1 MEGNIKYQ
9 KEQDNRIEKITGSF
23 LDYSYA
29 IYKYKHP
36 KNTIQIIIY
45 RKIEK
50 FCKKIHNE
58 IIPCSKIEIGF
69 QHIVDIINHDMLKRE
84 KRFNK
89 EKEILDK
96 YKNSEYKELKKLE
109 KNAIYH
115 TKNKQ
120 LCDNAIKEEIN
131 SNVDLQLE
139 NKQDTKADMGKIIIK
154 RPLAVEQEIN
164 LTNSLNEKIKKLT
177 NCKERF
183 NKHWKGLFDKFTN
196 KNIEVF
202 LDEKN
207 NIKENKTITIEANE
221 KGHFL
226 GTKLIH
232 LYGDLYF
239 VGKDNNSNY
248 ISLNQD
254 QIELIKDSIELD
266 GYFGWLIALEYSK

>member
-9 KEQDNRIEKITGSF
+9 REQDNKIGKITGYF

-29 IYKYKHP
+29 IYKHKYP
-36 KNTIQIIIY
+36 KNTIQITIY
-45 RKIEK
+45 RKFEK
-50 FCKKIHNE
+50 FCKEIHNE
-58 IIPCSKIEIGF
+58 IIFSSKIEVGF

-84 KRFNK
+84 ERFNK

-115 TKNKQ
+115 IENKQ
-120 LCDNAIKEEIN
+120 LSDNATKEEIN

-139 NKQDTKADMGKIIIK
+139 NKQDTKADMGKIIIQ
-154 RPLAVEQEIN
+154 RPHVIAQEIN

-183 NKHWKGLFDKFTN
+183 DKDWKGLFDKFTDE
-196 KNIEVF
+196 NIEVF

-207 NIKENKTITIEANE
+207 NIKENKTITIEVNE

-248 ISLNQD
+248 ISLNQN